1 MKLYQRISQKINLDN
16 YTSMAYTLNGK
27 ESNVEIVET
36 PIFTR
41 KIKDVLSDDEY
52 SKLQW
57 ALVINPEA
65 GAVIP
70 GGRGLRKLRWV
81 IPGRGKRGGLRII
94 YYWYTRDE
102 KIYMLFPYKKSEQ
115 ADLTKEQIKILN
127 EYVKEGVL

>member
-1 MKLYQRISQKINLDN
+1 M
-16 YTSMAYTLNGK
+16 
-27 ESNVEIVET
+27 EIIET
-36 PIFTR
+36 PIFTKR
-41 KIKDVLSDDEY
+41 IKDVLSDDEY

-94 YYWYTRDE
+94 YYWYTQDE
-102 KIYMLFPYKKSEQ
+102 KIYMLLPYKKSDQ
-115 ADLTKEQIKILN
+115 KDLTKEQIKILN

>member
-1 MKLYQRISQKINLDN
+1 
-16 YTSMAYTLNGK
+16 
-27 ESNVEIVET
+27 VEIVET

-41 KIKDVLSDDEY
+41 KIKVVLSDNEY

-65 GAVIP
+65 GALIP

-81 IPGRGKRGGLRII
+81 IPGKGKRGGLRII
-94 YYWYTRDE
+94 YYWYVQDE
-102 KIYMLFPYKKSEQ
+102 AIYMLLLYKKSEQ
-115 ADLTKEQIKILN
+115 EDLTKEQIKILS

>member
-1 MKLYQRISQKINLDN
+1 M
-16 YTSMAYTLNGK
+16 
-27 ESNVEIVET
+27 EIVET

-102 KIYMLFPYKKSEQ
+102 KIYMLFPYKKKEQ
-115 ADLTKEQIKILN
+115 DYLTSEQIKILN

>member
-1 MKLYQRISQKINLDN
+1 M
-16 YTSMAYTLNGK
+16 
-27 ESNVEIVET
+27 EIIET
-36 PIFTR
+36 PIFTK

-57 ALVINPEA
+57 TLVINPEA

-94 YYWYTRDE
+94 YYWQDFVSFSNY
-102 KIYMLFPYKKSEQ
+102 P
-115 ADLTKEQIKILN
+115 
-127 EYVKEGVL
+127 

>member
-1 MKLYQRISQKINLDN
+1 M
-16 YTSMAYTLNGK
+16 
-27 ESNVEIVET
+27 EIIET

-41 KIKDVLSDDEY
+41 KIKDILSDDEY

-65 GAVIP
+65 GAVISE
-70 GGRGLRKLRWV
+70 GRGLRKLRWV

-102 KIYMLFPYKKSEQ
+102 KIYMLLPYKKSEQ
-115 ADLTKEQIKILN
+115 KDLTKEQIKILN